1 MSKSKSFSMNNQHV
15 TAHFNAYNGSSKSY
29 NTVSE
34 KSQAQPQAQ
43 VKKFLCVICNEPTL
57 LCCATC
63 RDVFYCT
70 PEHQKLHW

>member
-1 MSKSKSFSMNNQHV
+1 MSKYKSFSMNNQHV
-15 TAHFNAYNGSSKSY
+15 TAHFNADNDSSKSY

-34 KSQAQPQAQ
+34 KPQ
-43 VKKFLCVICNEPTL
+43 VSKFLCVICNEPTL

-70 PEHQKLHW
+70 PEHQNLHW